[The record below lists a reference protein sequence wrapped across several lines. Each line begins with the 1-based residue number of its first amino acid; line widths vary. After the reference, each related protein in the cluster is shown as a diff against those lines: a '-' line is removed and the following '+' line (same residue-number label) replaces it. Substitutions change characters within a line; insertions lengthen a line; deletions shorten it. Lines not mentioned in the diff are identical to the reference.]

1 MAAAHNFE
9 AMALKLE
16 DPSSGTA
23 RTLLRHIVFGRRED
37 LGIKK

>member
-23 RTLLRHIVFGRRED
+23 RTFLRHIIFRRREVW
-37 LGIKK
+37 GIKK